1 MATTEPLLSP
11 TRYIQI
17 EGTNVA
23 AAVETIYDAKAALK
37 ELRQKKKELNWHKRW
52 LLRRRKTAEAR
63 RARAARSKP
72 RKRNWRAKLR
82 AIVDA
87 TTAIPRFFTRT
98 NASMDIA
105 KMERECKRI
114 DEMLLSIDSVIIQVE
129 AKLIELS
136 S

>member
-1 MATTEPLLSP
+1 MGTTEPLLCS

-52 LLRRRKTAEAR
+52 LLRRRKAAEAR

-72 RKRNWRAKLR
+72 RKRNWRTKLR
-82 AIVDA
+82 SIVDA

-98 NASMDIA
+98 NAGMDIA
-105 KMERECKRI
+105 KIERECKTI
-114 DEMLLSIDSVIIQVE
+114 DETHRVGGSG
-129 AKLIELS
+129 
-136 S
+136 